1 VTQGTAP
8 GAASDAAPARDALAA
23 KLLVF
28 LNDDDTEAVLELLE
42 QEGWGPAR
50 E

>member
-1 VTQGTAP
+1 LSDGTY
-8 GAASDAAPARDALAA
+8 DADDQRDALAA
-23 KLLVF
+23 KLLAF
-28 LNDDDTEAVLELLE
+28 LNDEDTEAVLELLE